1 MTLSFTSC
9 QAPIADGFC
18 REVIGWLAEQVGRS
32 ATFISDI
39 TWEEREAQFDRGEI
53 DVAWICGAP
62 YVRKVA
68 QPGANLE
75 LLAAPVAAAP
85 RYQNSPLYFSDV
97 VVHRDSPYHTLADLR
112 GTRWAYNEPHSH
124 SGYKVVQY
132 ALAERGERDG
142 YFGRVVQSG
151 AHQTSLAMILAGQV
165 DASAID
171 STVLEMV
178 CALDATIAPQ
188 IRIIDAF
195 GPSPMPPWCI
205 GRHVPEAVRQQ
216 LRQQLLELHEH
227 ADGQTILARHQM
239 ARFAAATDELYDV
252 TRRML
257 RVGSGVPLEMM

>member
-1 MTLSFTSC
+1 MITITSC
-9 QAPIADGFC
+9 QAPIADDFC
-18 REVIGWLAEQVGRS
+18 REVVGWLAAQTGLS
-32 ATFISDI
+32 ATFITDI

-68 QPGANLE
+68 QPGATLE
-75 LLAAPVAAAP
+75 LLAAPVAAAS
-85 RYQNSPLYFSDV
+85 RYNNLPLYFSDV
-97 VVHRDSPYHTLADLR
+97 VVRQDSPYHTLADLR

-132 ALAERGERDG
+132 ALAQRGERDG
-142 YFGRVVQSG
+142 HFGRVVQSG
-151 AHQTSLAMILAGQV
+151 SHEASLKLILAGQV

-178 CALDATIAPQ
+178 CAQDPTITPQ

-205 GRHVPEAVRQQ
+205 GRHVPEPVRQQ

-227 ADGQTILARHQM
+227 ADGQAILARHQM
-239 ARFAAATDELYDV
+239 ARFAAATDDMYDV
-252 TRRML
+252 TRQML
-257 RVGSGVPLEMM
+257 RVGNDVPLQML